1 MISRMGYNVPK
12 ANRRRGDGAAAGRG
26 GMGKKLA
33 ILSNVNIN
41 SLIRAMKTE
50 FEVYEPEGYG
60 NELLLL
66 LDIQSGYHAFRPDI
80 TFIWTDL
87 AELIRHEPEEE
98 KALSYMEE
106 WFAALE
112 QGMPGRGVF
121 YLSDGHLW
129 GAEWEVLSDNGQRY
143 VLENAFRT
151 KLEAFCGRHD
161 NAYILPCRGLVER
174 LGAQSAYSETMWYMG
189 KIPYSQAMQKLM
201 CETMR
206 QRVRVISGVP
216 RKVLALDLDNTLWGG
231 LAGEADHEP
240 VLLSE
245 EHKGL
250 AYKNLQRVIG
260 QMRRQGVM
268 LAVVSKNNPE
278 DAMSIIEKHPHMVL
292 RKEDFVCLKINWKP
306 KADNLREMAE
316 QLNVGLDSFVFF
328 DDSQA
333 EREQIRQMLPE
344 VAVPDFPDRPEKLP
358 EAMAEIYR
366 AYFEKAAVTDEDRE
380 KTAQYAAN
388 ARRQEMREQTAD
400 LASFL
405 KTLEIRVRVED
416 AGQNRE
422 RLYQLVNKT
431 NQFNLTTVRYDRE
444 QLADCIGRA
453 DRLVRLYRVT
463 DRFGDNGIVGAVI
476 AALSGDTARIEEFV
490 LSCRVMGRHIEH
502 AVIDRLEREL
512 SGLGYAYIEGV
523 YVKTAKNQPV
533 EQLYDQLGYKL
544 LSDTSG
550 EKRYRRA
557 LAEPVEREYYIAEW
571 SQKNER

>member
-1 MISRMGYNVPK
+1 
-12 ANRRRGDGAAAGRG
+12 
-26 GMGKKLA
+26 MGKRLA

-50 FEVYEPEGYG
+50 FEIYEPEGYG
-60 NELLLL
+60 GELLAL

-87 AELIRHEPEEE
+87 AELVRHEPEEE

-112 QGMPGRGVF
+112 QGMPEWGIF
-121 YLSDGHLW
+121 CLSDGCLW
-129 GAEWEVLSDNGQRY
+129 GAEWEVLPDNRQKY
-143 VLENAFRT
+143 ALENAFRQR
-151 KLEAFCGRHD
+151 LETFCDRHE
-161 NAYILPCRGLVER
+161 NAYILPFRALVER
-174 LGAQSAYSETMWYMG
+174 LGAQNAYSETMWYMG
-189 KIPYSQAMQKLM
+189 KIPYSQAMQKRM
-201 CETMR
+201 CVTMR
-206 QRVRVISGVP
+206 ERVRVICGVP

-231 LAGEADHEP
+231 LAGETDHEP
-240 VLLSE
+240 VALSE
-245 EHKGL
+245 EHQGL
-250 AYKNLQRVIG
+250 AYKNLQRVLAR
-260 QMRRQGVM
+260 MRQQGVM

-278 DAMSIIEKHPHMVL
+278 DAMSVIERHPHMVL
-292 RKEDFVCLKINWKP
+292 RKEDFVSLKINWKS

-328 DDSQA
+328 DDSAA
-333 EREQIRQMLPE
+333 EREQVRQMLPE

-358 EAMAEIYR
+358 EAMAGIYR
-366 AYFEKAAVTDEDRE
+366 TYFEKLAVTEEDRE

-400 LASFL
+400 LADFL
-405 KTLEIRVRVED
+405 RTLEIRIRVED

-444 QLADCIGRA
+444 QLADCIRRT

-463 DRFGDNGIVGAVI
+463 DRFGDNGIAGAVI
-476 AALSGDTARIEEFV
+476 VALAGDTAQIEEFV
-490 LSCRVMGRHIEH
+490 LSCRVMGRRIEY
-502 AVIDRLEREL
+502 ALIDRLEREL
-512 SGLGYAYIEGV
+512 CRLGYVYIEGT
-523 YVKTAKNQPV
+523 YIRTPKNRPV
-533 EQLYDQLGYKL
+533 EQLFDQLGYERV
-544 LSDTSG
+544 SDTDK
-550 EKRYRRA
+550 ERHYRRA

-571 SQKNER
+571 SQDNER